1 MLCGFD
7 LFQNLRR
14 QATFFMIS
22 KSTSAP
28 AGASALTPAPATAPV
43 ARSTL
48 AVTPASALAATPVP
62 ASAPAARRF
71 ELLTLGDELLLGLA
85 GNTHA
90 LFIGAQL
97 ARRGVMVRRNVTV
110 GDDVGVIERQ
120 FAESWRAAD
129 VVITTGGLGPTCDD
143 RTREA
148 SARVLGQKLVH
159 DENISRAIRE
169 RFVKFGHPMT
179 PNNLKQAQRPERAE
193 VLHNPNGTAP
203 GLWVAQ
209 DGKVL
214 CMLPGP
220 PGELRPMFTGQVL
233 PRLARLGFITD
244 DEAYVQMRT
253 IGVGESLLETT
264 LQPVF
269 DKHGAASPGMLNV
282 AYCAHPGA
290 VDCRVSSPGGLLSRG
305 QLEIIAHECAALLG
319 GNLLCIG
326 HDDLPQVVARQLID
340 GKHRLAIAE
349 DATGGMLADSFNDVP
364 NANQFF
370 AGGVVCRTRESK
382 MRLSGVPE
390 AIFPRHGGACAE
402 HAVAMATGIAG
413 RLGADYAL
421 AVTGFADDPRTGG
434 ERDGPLH
441 IGLHSPRGAW
451 AKTVDYPGTRSAV
464 RKRVLT
470 AALDWLRR
478 ELPDAHAA

>member
-1 MLCGFD
+1 MTP
-7 LFQNLRR
+7 N
-14 QATFFMIS
+14 S
-22 KSTSAP
+22 SS
-28 AGASALTPAPATAPV
+28 ASARP
-43 ARSTL
+43 
-48 AVTPASALAATPVP
+48 
-62 ASAPAARRF
+62 ARRF
-71 ELLTLGDELLLGLA
+71 ELLTLGDELLLGLV

-97 ARRGVMVRRNVTV
+97 ARRGVMVRRNITV
-110 GDDVGVIERQ
+110 SDDAGVIARQ
-120 FAESWRAAD
+120 FAESWRDAD

-148 SARVLGQKLVH
+148 IARVLGQKLMH
-159 DENISRAIRE
+159 DENIARAIRE
-169 RFVKFGHPMT
+169 RFVTFGHPMT

-203 GLWVAQ
+203 GLWVEQ

-220 PGELRPMFTGQVL
+220 PNELRPMFTGQVL

-269 DKHGAASPGMLNV
+269 DKHGAANPAMLNV

-305 QLEIIAHECAALLG
+305 QLERIARECAALLG
-319 GNLLCIG
+319 GDLLCIG
-326 HDDLPQVVARQLID
+326 HDGLPQVVACLLIA

-349 DATGGMLADSFNDVP
+349 DATGGMLADSFKDIP
-364 NANQFF
+364 NAGQFF
-370 AGGVVCRTRESK
+370 AGGAVCRTHESK
-382 MRLSGVPE
+382 IRLLGVPE
-390 AIFPRHGGACAE
+390 TIPPRHGGACAE
-402 HAVAMATGIAG
+402 HAIAMATGIAG
-413 RLGADYAL
+413 RLGADHAL
-421 AVTGFADDPRTGG
+421 AVTGFANAEDPCTGG
-434 ERDGPLH
+434 GSEERGGPVC
-441 IGLHSPRGAW
+441 IGLHSPSPRGAQ
-451 AKTVDYPGTRSAV
+451 AKTVAYLGTRSAV
-464 RKRVLT
+464 RERVLT
-470 AALDWLRR
+470 TALDWLRR
-478 ELPDAHAA
+478 ELLDAHEA